1 MNFEYFFARR
11 ITFKHQRSV
20 SSLVVKL
27 AVFSIALAIAVMEIA
42 LSIVQGFETEIQ
54 NKVVGFG
61 SHIQIGNYFSMDEEE
76 IPVMIDT
83 AFMEQVDA
91 LSSVVSISPYVLK
104 WSILQTRKSEAHPAY
119 KIGLIM
125 KGVDSTFDWT
135 FFSSALV
142 EGELPNFNQEKPSRD
157 ILISRKQARQLALSV
172 GDRATLFFLDDP
184 PRRRPVVVKGIY
196 ETGMEEFDL
205 NIAICDM
212 RMLQR
217 IRRWEPE
224 QVTGFEINLTSLET
238 LETTA
243 DTINEMSIKYA
254 VYPITRLHPEIFD
267 WLRLQHQNVYF
278 ILILMT
284 IVAVIN
290 MTSVVLILIIER
302 TRDIG
307 ILKALGLSNI
317 RLQKMFT
324 WNAFFL
330 ILIGVLIGNVL
341 GLGLLAA
348 QDYFGFIRM
357 DQENYFVDVIPVAW
371 VWARFFLVNL
381 GVILVCT
388 AFMIVPTIIIGRIS
402 PVKAIRFG

>member
-1 MNFEYFFARR
+1 MNFEYFFAKR

-20 SSLVVKL
+20 SGLVVKL

-42 LSIVQGFETEIQ
+42 LSFVQGFETKIQ

-61 SHIQIGNYFSMDEEE
+61 SHIQIGNYFSMEEEE
-76 IPVMIDT
+76 IPI
-83 AFMEQVDA
+83 QVDTTFMKQVDS
-91 LSSVVSISPYVLK
+91 LPQVVSISPYILK
-104 WSILQTRKSEAHPAY
+104 WSILQTRKSDDHPAY

-125 KGVDSTFDWT
+125 KGVDSTFDWS
-135 FFSSALV
+135 FFSSSLV
-142 EGELPNFNQEKPSRD
+142 EGELPDFNSKEPSRD
-157 ILISRKQARQLALSV
+157 VLISRKQARQLALSF

-212 RMLQR
+212 HMLQR
-217 IRRWEPE
+217 IRRWDSD
-224 QVTGFEINLTSLET
+224 QVTGFEINLTDLQ
-238 LETTA
+238 LLDATA

-254 VYPITRLHPEIFD
+254 VYPITRLYPEIFD
-267 WLRLQHQNVYF
+267 WLSLQHQNVDF
-278 ILILMT
+278 ILILMI

-307 ILKALGLSNI
+307 ILKALGLSNF
-317 RLQKMFT
+317 RLQKMFV

-330 ILIGVLIGNVL
+330 ILIGLLFGNVL
-341 GLGLLAA
+341 GLGLLAS
-348 QDYFGFIRM
+348 QDYFEWLRV
-357 DQENYFVDVIPVAW
+357 DQENYFINVVPVAW
-371 VWARFFLVNL
+371 VWGKFLMVNVM
-381 GVILVCT
+381 VIFICT
-388 AFMIVPTIIIGRIS
+388 LFMIIPTIIIGRIS